1 MPLICLGKLLGV
13 KTCLWTVEI
22 LHGSFFFW
30 KKMPKISGGRKVGEN
45 GDDDPHLT
53 LLLLTALG

>member
-1 MPLICLGKLLGV
+1 MDRRDSPWVFLFLEEDAKD
-13 KTCLWTVEI
+13 
-22 LHGSFFFW
+22 F
-30 KKMPKISGGRKVGEN
+30 GGRKVGEN